1 MMTFLTVWFLGIIIT
16 AGLVFLV
23 CRGEEVKYKE
33 LGIIAFM
40 LVVWPIGLP
49 CILIALSRSGLRT
62 PRKWT
67 RWPSRSQGVRNEF
80 QIIFGSQS
88 VYRRYP

>member
-1 MMTFLTVWFLGIIIT
+1 MMTFLTVWFLGILLT

-40 LVVWPIGLP
+40 LILWPIGLP
-49 CILIALSRSGLRT
+49 CILVACF
-62 PRKWT
+62 
-67 RWPSRSQGVRNEF
+67 QEF
-80 QIIFGSQS
+80 IENSSKLDEVAFKIPGGKK
-88 VYRRYP
+88 